1 MANLK
6 EHAWLGAGTGV
17 LTYILMCRYYDR
29 PFDFGEMLGCAVVS
43 TAAAMVPDILEPA
56 LSPNHRN
63 VAHSLVAGSALL
75 SFAKHRCG
83 ADNRDWE
90 ELQKILWAAATSG
103 YLSHLVADA
112 STPRGLPL
120 LWR

>member
-1 MANLK
+1 MASLR
-6 EHAWLGAGTGV
+6 EHAWLGAGTGA

-29 PFDFGEMLGCAVVS
+29 SFDFGEMLGCAAVS

-63 VAHSLVAGSALL
+63 VAHSFVAGSGLF
-75 SFAKHRCG
+75 SFARNRCG
-83 ADNRDWE
+83 VDNRDWE
-90 ELQKILWAAATSG
+90 EFQKILWAAATTG
-103 YLSHLVADA
+103 YLSHLLADA

-120 LWR
+120 LCN

>member
-17 LTYILMCRYYDR
+17 LTYMLMCRYCDR

-63 VAHSLVAGSALL
+63 VAHRLVAGSVLL
-75 SFAKHRCG
+75 SFAKHR
-83 ADNRDWE
+83 
-90 ELQKILWAAATSG
+90 
-103 YLSHLVADA
+103 
-112 STPRGLPL
+112 
-120 LWR
+120 

>member
-1 MANLK
+1 MASLK

-29 PFDFGEMLGCAVVS
+29 SFDFGEMLGCAAVS

-56 LSPNHRN
+56 LTPNHRN
-63 VAHSLVAGSALL
+63 VAHSFVAGSGLL
-75 SFAKHRCG
+75 SFARHRCG

-90 ELQKILWAAATSG
+90 ELQKILWAAATTG
-103 YLSHLVADA
+103 YLSHLLADA
-112 STPRGLPL
+112 CTPRGLPL
-120 LWR
+120 LGK